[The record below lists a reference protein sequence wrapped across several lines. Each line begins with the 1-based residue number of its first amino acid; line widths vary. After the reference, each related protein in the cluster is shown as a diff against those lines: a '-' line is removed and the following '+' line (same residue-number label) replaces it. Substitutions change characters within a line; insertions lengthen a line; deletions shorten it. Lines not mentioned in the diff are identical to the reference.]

1 MFYSCHK
8 HCVKYKLFQN
18 NFLIRKFSSDEQFL
32 QIFEGIAQKSAE
44 TVRLR
49 KISWPETRWKSL
61 NFTWWRLTRSGW
73 FNRANTSTFVV
84 FLQLI
89 HVNGAETISL
99 SKIFVRIWFRNYC
112 LSSVGTEGVTVN
124 EILKLKFIL

>member
-73 FNRANTSTFVV
+73 FNRANFSTFVV

>member
-61 NFTWWRLTRSGW
+61 NFTWWRLTQSGW

>member
-61 NFTWWRLTRSGW
+61 NLTWWRFTRSGW

-124 EILKLKFIL
+124 EILKL